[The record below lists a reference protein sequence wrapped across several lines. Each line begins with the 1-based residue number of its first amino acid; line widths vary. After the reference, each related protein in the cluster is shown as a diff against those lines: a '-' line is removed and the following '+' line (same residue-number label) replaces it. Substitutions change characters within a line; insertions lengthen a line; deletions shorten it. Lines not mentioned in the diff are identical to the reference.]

1 MPYKRRR
8 KKKSAY
14 RKRRP
19 YKKRGRMFKKKRG
32 QYGKKKRYGNQ
43 TVCLFRG
50 SSFLP
55 QKYSCCHKIH
65 AFLELDSEVGILTQV
80 VVMNHIQ
87 NPFNFASPDER
98 PVDGFAHMV
107 AIYNQWRV
115 TSLVWTLSSANFTA
129 TPHQVIVLPR
139 QDTTPFTDD
148 ATMNQQPYAQSRL
161 CGSVS
166 GGKSN
171 VFMRGSVNL
180 DKLVGRKLVMD
191 DEGLTSGIGTSE
203 SFPSQLMVLNILWS
217 NFGTAPVDAIQANF
231 HLSVTFNVTWWDRE
245 IIAISQ

>member
-8 KKKSAY
+8 KKKSVY

-50 SSFLP
+50 ASFLP
-55 QKYSCCHKIH
+55 QKYSCCHRAH
-65 AFLELDSEVGILTQV
+65 AFLELSSEVGILVAV

-87 NPFNFASPDER
+87 DPFNFGMPDQR
-98 PVDGFAHMV
+98 PVDGFAHMLG
-107 AIYNQWRV
+107 IYNQWRV
-115 TSLVWTLSSANFTA
+115 TSLDWKIDSANFTV
-129 TPHQVIVLPR
+129 TPHQLIVLPR

-148 ATMNQQPYAQSRL
+148 ATMNQQPYAKSRL
-161 CGSVS
+161 CGSIS

-171 VFMRGSVNL
+171 VSLRGHVNL
-180 DKLVGRKLVMD
+180 DKLAGRKLVMD
-191 DEGLTSGIGTSE
+191 DEGLTSGVGSSD
-203 SFPSQLMVLNILWS
+203 SFPSDLFVLNFLWS
-217 NFGTAPVDAIQANF
+217 NFGTSPVDAIQANF
-231 HLSVTFNVTWWDRE
+231 HLSLTFNVTWWDRH